1 MNLKFCSFLHFFANY
16 PHYFFFFSIFPI
28 IFTYTRQRVPKKS
41 VSFQKVSI
49 SLSAKKYS
57 YTYYYIYKMK
67 ILLVEDNRELGD
79 LVEKALAAERYVVE
93 RAADYRTACS
103 KVGDYDYDCILLDL
117 MLPDGNG
124 LDVLR
129 RVKELGKSDSVII
142 ISAKDAIDDKV
153 AGLTLGADDYLA
165 KPFHIAELVARIRS
179 VARRRN
185 AGKLEIS
192 FGNVVLHPETHS
204 VEVAGQPLT
213 LSRKEYDII
222 HYFLMRPGH
231 MIRKESLA
239 EAVWGDHI
247 DQTDDFDFLYAQMKN
262 VRRKLGD
269 AGADVEIKAVYGFG
283 YKLSQK
289 E

>member
-1 MNLKFCSFLHFFANY
+1 
-16 PHYFFFFSIFPI
+16 
-28 IFTYTRQRVPKKS
+28 
-41 VSFQKVSI
+41 
-49 SLSAKKYS
+49 
-57 YTYYYIYKMK
+57 MK

-79 LVEKALAAERYVVE
+79 LVEKTLTAERYVVE
-93 RAADYRTACS
+93 RAVDYRTACS

-129 RVKELGKSDSVII
+129 RVKDLGKSDSVII

-262 VRRKLGD
+262 VRRRLGD

>member
-1 MNLKFCSFLHFFANY
+1 
-16 PHYFFFFSIFPI
+16 
-28 IFTYTRQRVPKKS
+28 
-41 VSFQKVSI
+41 
-49 SLSAKKYS
+49 
-57 YTYYYIYKMK
+57 MK

-79 LVEKALAAERYVVE
+79 LVEKALTAERYVVE
-93 RAADYRTACS
+93 RATDYHTACS

-129 RVKELGKSDSVII
+129 RVKELDKSDSVII

-185 AGKLEIS
+185 AGKLEIT
-192 FGNVVLHPETHS
+192 FGNVALHPDTHTLT
-204 VEVAGQPLT
+204 VAGNPLT

-222 HYFLMRPGH
+222 HHFLLRPGH

-262 VRRKLGD
+262 VRRKLSD

-283 YKLSQK
+283 YKLSLK